1 MRTGAKVM
9 FLAGLAWGWPESME
23 AAQGFGS
30 QTPGGAG
37 RSVVQVTSLAD
48 DGPGTLREALSAGE
62 RTVIFAV
69 GGVLPLASTLRI
81 LSSFVTVD
89 GLSAPSPGITLEGAG
104 LEIDGSHGGHDVVVR
119 GIRVR
124 NAAARGNDSLA
135 IRNGANQV
143 VVENLSLDGC
153 GDGNLDITR
162 GAHDVTVAWSIFSG
176 CDKNSL
182 IKYGT
187 QRVSLH
193 HNVFADAR
201 WRNPWISYTTES
213 ADNFSPDLMVDM
225 RNNVVWGWD
234 LDGGGTGV
242 ECGAKANVVANYFSS
257 PDAPP
262 IRQANAIMVQPS
274 CPAGGSGGFA
284 HTSSN
289 VSADGLWFDVNVF
302 GNVPEPFP
310 AAPVATGEPC
320 AEASAVLAAAGA
332 HPRDAVDADRLAA
345 ITIRDCA
352 EITPPKCGGRHATLL
367 GTDGPDALAGTP
379 FDDVIVG
386 RGGDDDIDGAEGNDV
401 ICGNRGNDVLRGGPG
416 DDSLRGGKDAD
427 VLKGKSGSD
436 ALRGGSGGDVL
447 KGGGDGDQLKGG
459 AGDDLIVD
467 TAGPNE
473 VDGKDGIDH
482 CETAPG
488 DEVIGCES

>member
-1 MRTGAKVM
+1 VRTGVKLIV
-9 FLAGLAWGWPESME
+9 FAGLLLGWPESMN

-37 RSVVQVTSLAD
+37 LSVVHVTSLED
-48 DGPGTLREALSAGE
+48 GGPGSLREALAGGE
-62 RTVIFAV
+62 RTVVFAV
-69 GGVLPLASTLRI
+69 GGVIRLASTLRI

-89 GLSAPSPGITLEGAG
+89 GLSAPSPGITLDGAG

-119 GIRVR
+119 GLRVR
-124 NAAARGNDSLA
+124 NAGDRGNDSLA
-135 IRNGANQV
+135 IRNGVHQV
-143 VVENLSLDGC
+143 VVESVSLDGC

-182 IKYGT
+182 IKFGT

-193 HNVFADAR
+193 HNVFVDGR

-213 ADNFSPDLMVDM
+213 SDNLSPDLMVDM

-242 ECGAKANVVANYFSS
+242 ECGAKANIVANYFSS

-262 IRQANAIMVQPS
+262 LRQANAIMVQPV
-274 CPAGGSGGFA
+274 CPAGGNGGIA

-320 AEASAVLAAAGA
+320 TEARSVLAAAGA
-332 HPRDAVDADRLAA
+332 LPRDAVDTDRLAA

-352 EITPPKCGGRHATLL
+352 DITPPKCAGRYVTLL
-367 GTDGPDALAGTP
+367 GTDGPDALVGSP
-379 FDDVIVG
+379 FDDVIHG
-386 RGGDDDIDGAEGNDV
+386 RDGNDDIGGAEGNDL
-401 ICGNRGNDVLRGGPG
+401 ICGGRGNDVLNGGKG

-427 VLKGKSGSD
+427 VVRGKGGSD
-436 ALRGGSGGDVL
+436 ALRGGSGNDVL
-447 KGGGDGDQLKGG
+447 EGGGGGDQMKGG
-459 AGDDLIVD
+459 AGDDSIVD
-467 TAGPNE
+467 PDGPNE
-473 VDGKDGIDH
+473 IDGKDGIDR
-482 CETAPG
+482 CVGAPG
-488 DEVIGCES
+488 DEVVNCES